1 MEMSSISKNYSGVP
15 ALKDV
20 SLEVRS
26 GEVHALL
33 GENGAGK
40 STLMNVA
47 TGTVAPT
54 AGQIIIDGK
63 SYSELTPSLAASLG
77 IAIVH
82 QHPAVLPDLT
92 VLENFLV
99 ALSIS
104 GQGLAVI
111 SCGRASEP
119 SRSYTFA
126 LAANGKPYGCSK
138 APG

>member
-1 MEMSSISKNYSGVP
+1 LKTQNQIVMEMSSISKNYSGVP

-82 QHPAVLPDLT
+82 QTSL
-92 VLENFLV
+92 FLKT
-99 ALSIS
+99 SW
-104 GQGLAVI
+104 
-111 SCGRASEP
+111 
-119 SRSYTFA
+119 
-126 LAANGKPYGCSK
+126 
-138 APG
+138 